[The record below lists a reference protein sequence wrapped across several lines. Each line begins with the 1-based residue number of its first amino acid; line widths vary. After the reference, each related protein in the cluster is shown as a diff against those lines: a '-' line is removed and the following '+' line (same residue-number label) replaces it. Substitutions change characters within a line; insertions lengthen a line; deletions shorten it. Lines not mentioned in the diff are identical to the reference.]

1 MCEICHQRPCDERC
15 PNKTLKVISHCV
27 ECGEPIYEGD
37 EYYMMF
43 DEEPVCCDCAEYYIR
58 KFRRTA

>member
-37 EYYMMF
+37 EYYLMG
-43 DEEPVCCDCAEYYIR
+43 DADAVCYDCLQYYAR
-58 KFRRTA
+58 RFRRTA